1 MAVCLTG
8 ARHNFEDGDEILL
21 QEVIGLEKKEVKEG
35 DENKGANGE
44 IFKVKVINPEK
55 FIL

>member
-1 MAVCLTG
+1 MTG